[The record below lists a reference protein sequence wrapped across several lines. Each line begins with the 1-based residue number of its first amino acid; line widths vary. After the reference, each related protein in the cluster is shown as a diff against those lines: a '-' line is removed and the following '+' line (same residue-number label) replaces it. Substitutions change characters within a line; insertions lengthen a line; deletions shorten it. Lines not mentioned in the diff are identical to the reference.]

1 MVDSP
6 SSAVGLPGLEAQLD
20 NLRRGEAVR
29 RIWER
34 DHTVWS
40 PDPAEISDRLGWLT
54 VRGVL
59 RRQIP
64 LLEGFAQ
71 GVRDDGFNHVVL
83 LGMGGSSLG
92 PEVLRQTFGTA
103 AGFPELIVLDST
115 FPGTIRSVGETIDP
129 ARSLFLVSSKSGTTI
144 EPNTLYAHFRGLVD
158 AAVGEERAGRHFAAI
173 TDQGTPLAR
182 MAAGSGFRR
191 AFLNPPDI
199 GGRYS
204 VLSYFGLVP
213 AALIGMDLEALLD
226 RADAMADACRIE
238 APLKENPG
246 ALLGAFLSAGW
257 VSGRDKMTLQTPA
270 DVSAFGLWVEQMLSE
285 SLGKD
290 GKGIVPVVGEPEQ
303 ALRSGGADRLHIR
316 LTLDDSDGKSFGETG
331 GGPGDDALR
340 IQLRDTYDLGGEFFR
355 WEFATAVAGA
365 LMGVHPFDQPDVQS
379 AKDQTDRFL
388 ESPALAAGDIEAAT
402 IDGYLHEASAEDYLA
417 VLVYGEQTPAL
428 DRALSGL
435 RAVVYQRWGLPTTV
449 GYGPRYLHS
458 TGQLHKGGANCGIF
472 QVLTCDPVKD
482 VPAPGYEFSFGE
494 LNRAQWMGDLQALRT
509 LGRRSIWMDLGTD
522 PCAAV
527 AYLARRLGG

>member
-40 PDPAEISDRLGWLT
+40 PDPVEISDRLGWLT
-54 VRGVL
+54 VTGVL

-71 GVRDDGFNHVVL
+71 GVREDGFNHVVL

-92 PEVLRQTFGTA
+92 PEVLRQTFGSA
-103 AGFPELIVLDST
+103 PGHPQLIVLDST
-115 FPGTIRSVGETIDP
+115 FPGTVRSVGKAIDP
-129 ARSLFLVSSKSGTTI
+129 ARTLFLVSSKSGTTI
-144 EPNTLYAHFRGLVD
+144 EPSTLYAHFRSLVE
-158 AAVGEERAGRHFAAI
+158 AAVGEEQSGRHFAAI
-173 TDQGTPLAR
+173 TDQDTPLAG
-182 MAAGSGFRR
+182 MAAGTGFRR

-238 APLKENPG
+238 TPLEENPG
-246 ALLGAFLSAGW
+246 AMLGAFLAAGW
-257 VSGRDKMTLQTPA
+257 ASGRDKMTLQSPP

-290 GKGIVPVVGEPEQ
+290 GKGIVPVVGEPEE
-303 ALRSGGADRLHIR
+303 ALHSSGVDRLHVR
-316 LTLDDSDGKSFGETG
+316 LILGGEAG
-331 GGPGDDALR
+331 GGLGGDALSIR
-340 IQLRDTYDLGGEFFR
+340 LRDTCDLGGEFFR

-379 AKDQTDRFL
+379 AKGQTDRVL
-388 ESPALAAGDIEAAT
+388 ESGALAAGDIETDT
-402 IDGYLHEASAEDYLA
+402 IDALMAGASTGDYMA
-417 VLVYGEQTPAL
+417 VLVYGEQTPEL
-428 DRALSGL
+428 DRELSGL
-435 RAVVYQRWGLPTTV
+435 RAAVTGKWGLPVTV

-458 TGQLHKGGANCGIF
+458 TGQLHKGGANLGIF
-472 QVLTCDPVKD
+472 LVLTCDSEKD
-482 VPAPGYEFSFGE
+482 VPAPGYPFSFGE
-494 LNRAQWMGDLQALRT
+494 LNRAQWMGDLQALRS
-509 LGRRSIWMDLGTD
+509 LGRRTAWMDLGID
-522 PCAAV
+522 PGGGV
-527 AYLARRLGG
+527 ADLARRLEG

>member
-20 NLRRGEAVR
+20 NLRRREVVR

-54 VRGVL
+54 VPGVL

-71 GVRDDGFNHVVL
+71 GVREDGFKHVVL

-92 PEVLRQTFGTA
+92 PEVLRQTFVGA
-103 AGFPELIVLDST
+103 PVHPQLIVLDST
-115 FPGTIRSVGETIDP
+115 FPGTIRSVGNTIDP
-129 ARSLFLVSSKSGTTI
+129 ARTLFLVSSKSGTTI
-144 EPNTLYAHFRGLVD
+144 EPNTLYAHFRSLVD
-158 AAVGEERAGRHFAAI
+158 ASVGGEQSSRHFAAI
-173 TDQGTPLAR
+173 TDQDTPLAR
-182 MAAGSGFRR
+182 VAAATGFRR

-213 AALIGMDLEALLD
+213 AALLGMDLEALLD
-226 RADAMADACRIE
+226 RADAMAAACRIE
-238 APLKENPG
+238 TSLEENPG
-246 ALLGAFLSAGW
+246 ALLGAFVAAGW
-257 VSGRDKMTLQTPA
+257 VSGRDKLTLQSPP

-303 ALRSGGADRLHIR
+303 ALRSGGADRLHVR
-316 LTLDDSDGKSFGETG
+316 LAWDDSSGKSPGNVG
-331 GGPGDDALR
+331 GGSEGDRLR
-340 IQLRDTYDLGGEFFR
+340 IPIRDAYDLGGEFFR

-379 AKDQTDRFL
+379 AKDRTDRVL
-388 ESPALAAGDIEAAT
+388 EGGTAVSEELREVAVDGLLNGVSAG
-402 IDGYLHEASAEDYLA
+402 DYLA
-417 VLVYGEQTPAL
+417 VLVYGEQTLEL
-428 DRALSGL
+428 DRELSRL
-435 RAVVYQRWGLPTTV
+435 RSVVTGKWGLPTTV

-458 TGQLHKGGANCGIF
+458 TGQLHKGGANSGIF
-472 QVLTCDPVKD
+472 LVLTCDSEKD
-482 VPAPGYEFSFGE
+482 VPAPGYPFSFGE
-494 LNRAQWMGDLQALRT
+494 LNRAQSMGDLQALRA
-509 LGRRSIWMDLGTD
+509 LGRRTAWMGLGTD
-522 PCAAV
+522 ARAGV
-527 AYLARRLGG
+527 ADLARRLGG